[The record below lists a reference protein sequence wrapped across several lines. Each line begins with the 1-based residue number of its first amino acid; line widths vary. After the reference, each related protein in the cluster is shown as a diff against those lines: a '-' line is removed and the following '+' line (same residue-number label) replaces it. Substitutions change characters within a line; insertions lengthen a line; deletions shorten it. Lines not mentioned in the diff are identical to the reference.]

1 MISIDDALW
10 LRSLGVA
17 DADIKARMTT
27 DTQTEQTEQKQ
38 TTDTQTE
45 QKTEQTEQKEQKEQK
60 EEQKLTWQQKTET
73 KPDQTTAVLME
84 VIKTLQAQ
92 NAKLAAGQGAGSD
105 EKIEDMLLSLI

>member
-17 DADIKARMTT
+17 DADIKARMTDT
-27 DTQTEQTEQKQ
+27 DTQKEQTEQK
-38 TTDTQTE
+38 E
-45 QKTEQTEQKEQKEQK
+45 QKTEQTEQKEEQKEQK
-60 EEQKLTWQQKTET
+60 QTEQKETAGQQKTET
-73 KPDQTTAVLME
+73 KPDNTTAVLME

>member
-1 MISIDDALW
+1 MITIDDALW

-17 DADIKARMTT
+17 DADIKARMTDT
-27 DTQTEQTEQKQ
+27 DTQKEQTEQK
-38 TTDTQTE
+38 DTQTD
-45 QKTEQTEQKEQKEQK
+45 QKTEQKEQKTEQK
-60 EEQKLTWQQKTET
+60 EEQKETAGQQKTET
-73 KPDQTTAVLME
+73 KPDNTTAVLME

>member
-17 DADIKARMTT
+17 DADIKARMTDT
-27 DTQTEQTEQKQ
+27 DAQKEQTEQK
-38 TTDTQTE
+38 DTP
-45 QKTEQTEQKEQKEQK
+45 TEQKEQKEQK
-60 EEQKLTWQQKTET
+60 TEQKEEQKETAGQQKTET

-105 EKIEDMLLSLI
+105 DKIEDMLLSLI